1 MTEQPKS
8 KLMAR
13 LREQRAR
20 LGLVRVSVDVWV
32 KRDAAKAVRDKLR
45 KYAARLASGSSEGR
59 K

>member
-13 LREQRAR
+13 LRQQRAR
-20 LGLVRVSVDVWV
+20 LGLVRVEVWV
-32 KRDAAKAVRDKLR
+32 PADAVEKVR
-45 KYAARLASGSSEGR
+45 KYAARLVPKSEAAH